1 MKLNWPSVLFTFG
14 YNLSRIV
21 SFYILRY
28 IFFGRLPLFMVQMLG
43 LLSNDDFVVKCL
55 IFI

>member
-28 IFFGRLPLFMVQMLG
+28 IFFGRLLLFMVQMLG

>member
-1 MKLNWPSVLFTFG
+1 MKLNWPSVLFAFG

-28 IFFGRLPLFMVQMLG
+28 IFFGRLLLFMVQMLA